1 MEHDRYGLN
10 GLPLAC
16 RSANSDPVTGLP
28 LPALPATENKDDG
41 LPFLAPI
48 IACCMIAFAVF
59 FIVESNLL
67 G

>member
-1 MEHDRYGLN
+1 
-10 GLPLAC
+10 
-16 RSANSDPVTGLP
+16 
-28 LPALPATENKDDG
+28 LPAIPATENKDDG

-59 FIVESNLL
+59 FVVESNLL